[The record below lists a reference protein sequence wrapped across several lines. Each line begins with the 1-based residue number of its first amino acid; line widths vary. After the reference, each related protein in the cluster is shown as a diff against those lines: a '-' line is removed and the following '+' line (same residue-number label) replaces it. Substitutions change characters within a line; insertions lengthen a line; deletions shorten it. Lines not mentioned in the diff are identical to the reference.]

1 MATTAFPSVDAYLAA
16 QPASARAALGLVR
29 QAVRRALPEAQE
41 SISYRI
47 PTYKLNGRAV
57 LYFAGWKKHFSLYPA
72 SEALLAAFPELS
84 RYGISKGTIRFPLA
98 EPVPEDL
105 IERLAR
111 FRAEE
116 ARGAEIT

>member
-1 MATTAFPSVDAYLAA
+1 MATTAFSSVDAYIAA
-16 QPASARAALGLVR
+16 QPDSAGAALGLVR
-29 QAVRRALPEAQE
+29 QAVRRALPDAQE
-41 SISYRI
+41 SISYQI

-72 SEALLAAFPELS
+72 SEALLGAFPELS
-84 RYGISKGTIRFPLA
+84 RYGTSKGTIRFPLA

>member
-1 MATTAFPSVDAYLAA
+1 MATPAFPSIDAYLAA
-16 QPASARAALGLVR
+16 QPESARTALGLVR
-29 QAVRRALPEAQE
+29 QAVRRALPEAEE
-41 SISYRI
+41 SISYQI

-57 LYFAGWKKHFSLYPA
+57 FYFAGWKKHFSLYPV
-72 SEALLAAFPELS
+72 SDALLAAFPELS
-84 RYGISKGTIRFPLA
+84 RYEISKGTLRFPLA

-116 ARGAEIT
+116 ARGAELT